1 MAKTK
6 KDYAGLKD
14 LFLREQ
20 FLNSCNVEL
29 ATFLKERN
37 PPTVQEIARY
47 AEQYSEAHG
56 GFGSHVVRKQPAQ
69 IAQRPMQQNFR
80 VQSQQPR
87 TYPPRAQ
94 PPRFDRSGP
103 DAATQSHNAN
113 QSKPVLRTCYLC
125 HKPGHFARE
134 CPHRNSRLAKAA
146 TAITSA
152 LVEVLTE
159 DPEVESSSETFQE
172 SDQLGNQGTEATPFL
187 SPETVACMI
196 TTPTLNPSTL
206 SEYCIQNGSVY
217 LECGHTLPIMSAV
230 CKSRTVQGMPVSKGM
245 INGQVGSVL
254 RDSGCSGVVIRTD

>member
-1 MAKTK
+1 M
-6 KDYAGLKD
+6 
-14 LFLREQ
+14 
-20 FLNSCNVEL
+20 
-29 ATFLKERN
+29 
-37 PPTVQEIARY
+37 
-47 AEQYSEAHG
+47 
-56 GFGSHVVRKQPAQ
+56 
-69 IAQRPMQQNFR
+69 
-80 VQSQQPR
+80 
-87 TYPPRAQ
+87 RA
-94 PPRFDRSGP
+94 
-103 DAATQSHNAN
+103 NA
-113 QSKPVLRTCYLC
+113 LI
-125 HKPGHFARE
+125 
-134 CPHRNSRLAKAA
+134 NSRLAKVA